1 MLKHSRTLLMLLA
14 AVALAASVA
23 ALYVHYRLIADP
35 TYSSFCDVNETVSCE
50 AVYRSAYGTL
60 FGVPVAA
67 GGAIWSAFVLMLA
80 GYGMRVPRSETA
92 GQVAGYIFLS
102 AVAGLAAVF
111 YYAYASFFVL
121 EKTCLLCVAIYVAVV
136 GIFFVSSSA
145 APSGLAVLKNV
156 GRDVSGVL
164 ANPAALGLGAAWLV
178 ASLALVGLFPR
189 ESIGDAAAPVQAA
202 AVPLETLDPTALEEW
217 HRWLDTQPKQQA
229 ALPPAGV
236 KVLVLKFND
245 YQCPACR
252 MTYMA
257 YRDIIAKYQAS
268 HPDAFRFETRDFP
281 LESECGFGGIH
292 GSACEAAVAVRLARA
307 KNKDKELE
315 AWLFERQ
322 ETMNRDL
329 VKQGLQQI
337 AQVSDFDA
345 EYAKTLEQVRA
356 DARLGQSLGVQGT
369 PTFFVNGIRVGSL
382 RPAYFDAAI
391 GYLLNKS

>member
-92 GQVAGYIFLS
+92 GHAAGYVFLS
-102 AVAGLAAVF
+102 AVVGLAAVF

-136 GIFFVSSSA
+136 GIFFVSSAA
-145 APSGLAVLKNV
+145 APSGLAVLKDI
-156 GRDVSGVL
+156 GRDLSGVL

-189 ESIGDAAAPVQAA
+189 DSIGDAAAPAQAA
-202 AVPLETLDPTALEEW
+202 AVPLETLDPAALTEW
-217 HRWLDTQPKQQA
+217 HRWLDTQPKKAA
-229 ALPPAGV
+229 ALPGSGV

-268 HPDAFRFETRDFP
+268 HP
-281 LESECGFGGIH
+281 
-292 GSACEAAVAVRLARA
+292 
-307 KNKDKELE
+307 
-315 AWLFERQ
+315 
-322 ETMNRDL
+322 
-329 VKQGLQQI
+329 
-337 AQVSDFDA
+337 
-345 EYAKTLEQVRA
+345 
-356 DARLGQSLGVQGT
+356 
-369 PTFFVNGIRVGSL
+369 
-382 RPAYFDAAI
+382 
-391 GYLLNKS
+391 